1 MLPLFECAGI
11 LDPMSRYAWVL
22 TKPTSASGGRR
33 QQRQVACAYR
43 VGEGCFANLG
53 YPEDI
58 ARTPDAARL
67 TVRLTHEVLQAEGV
81 AGLLRQLRAG
91 LASRGD
97 APAALLVDVESIAST
112 IASAELVQQKL
123 GAFFSSTAPT
133 LRTPGRAEPAAAEAE
148 VSTYGGGAARRL
160 QELKVIRR
168 WHRMA
173 ARNSSASQ
181 PAAEHSTSVR
191 SLRLGSRSSRG
202 GRGGGRGGAKGSRAL
217 SGRGGARGSG
227 RGGRGIL
234 RGYAPGPLNSHLGRW
249 GPVLRRHTCGDGMMM
264 APSRNPFVC

>member
-1 MLPLFECAGI
+1 
-11 LDPMSRYAWVL
+11 
-22 TKPTSASGGRR
+22 
-33 QQRQVACAYR
+33 VACAYR

-133 LRTPGRAEPAAAEAE
+133 LRTAARAEPAAAKAE
-148 VSTYGGGAARRL
+148 VSTRGGGAARRL

-191 SLRLGSRSSRG
+191 SMRLGSRSSRG
-202 GRGGGRGGAKGSRAL
+202 GRGGGRGGARGSRAL

-227 RGGRGIL
+227 RGGARGSGRGGARGSGRGGRGSL
-234 RGYAPGPLNSHLGRW
+234 HGYAPGPLNSHLGRW
-249 GPVLRRHTCGDGMMM
+249 GPALRLHTCGDGMMM
-264 APSRNPFVC
+264 APSRNPYVC